1 MVGVCE
7 NGNKSLGSFDDGKV
21 VDKLCL
27 STFSGLQSTTDRNI
41 NVQKKKRPVMYIQM
55 TQLGCIIAQTVS
67 CWFLTGFDLRAV
79 HVGSVVDKVALG

>member
-41 NVQKKKRPVMYIQM
+41 NVQKKKK
-55 TQLGCIIAQTVS
+55 
-67 CWFLTGFDLRAV
+67 TGDV
-79 HVGSVVDKVALG
+79 HTDDPIRVHHSSDG

>member
-41 NVQKKKRPVMYIQM
+41 NVQKKPGDV
-55 TQLGCIIAQTVS
+55 QT
-67 CWFLTGFDLRAV
+67 DDPIRV
-79 HVGSVVDKVALG
+79 HHSSDG